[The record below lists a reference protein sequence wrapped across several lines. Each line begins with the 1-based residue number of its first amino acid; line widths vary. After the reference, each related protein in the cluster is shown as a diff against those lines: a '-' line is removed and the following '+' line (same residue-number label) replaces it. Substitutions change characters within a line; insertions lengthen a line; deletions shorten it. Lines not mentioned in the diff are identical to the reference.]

1 MIDGVR
7 AYQVQASIE
16 EDYAKIDG
24 INFRRD
30 KFGSFTMDGSL
41 HRYHNKGKGNA
52 DDYRFTD
59 LKETMKRLYNEL
71 EINPEITRISRV
83 EFGVNIILPINAKIV
98 VRSVIL
104 FRHKEGGIEDGGR
117 YFTFADYL
125 FKVYPK
131 NDNIIRVEFKVR
143 NFRHLKQ
150 KKIHVR
156 SLDDLLNK
164 DVLNGFKKILIDA
177 IEDCMIIYVPKKVV
191 KKLSDKDR
199 RRYAEYTNPLYW
211 AEINENKS
219 KNLSREKRRCDEF
232 INSIGG
238 TDLKD
243 ELLIQIRDKCDYLLN
258 YSDLKSVE
266 FFKENNQQMN
276 NRVSS
281 FSSLDNSMKNT
292 TTTTKEN
299 VIRCAGCGAIIN
311 NPRKGQRYCSAKVI
325 GYENAHRCRNNI
337 SNAKNNIQ
345 RSIRNVLSIPLMF
358 DLRDIIE
365 KEKYNIWKLYEKN
378 Y

>member
-30 KFGSFTMDGSL
+30 RFGSFTMDGSL

-83 EFGVNIILPINAKIV
+83 EFGVNIILPINAEIV
-98 VRSVIL
+98 TDSVIL
-104 FRHKEGGIEDGGR
+104 FRNDSGESKTIGR
-117 YFTFADYL
+117 FFEFADYE
-125 FKVYPK
+125 FKIYRK
-131 NDNIIRVEFKVR
+131 DANILRVEVKVK
-143 NFRHLKQ
+143 NLRHLKQ
-150 KKIHVR
+150 KKVYVR
-156 SLDDLLNK
+156 TLDDLLNEN
-164 DVLNGFKKILIDA
+164 VLNGLKKILIQTF
-177 IEDCMIIYVPKKVV
+177 EDCMIINVPENVV
-191 KKLSDKDR
+191 SKLNDADGRK
-199 RRYAEYTNPLYW
+199 YAEYTNPLYW
-211 AEINENKS
+211 NKIRRNKK
-219 KNLSREKRRCDEF
+219 KNFSREKKRCDEF
-232 INSIGG
+232 IKSIGA
-238 TDLKD
+238 TDLKNK
-243 ELLIQIRDKCDYLLN
+243 LTKQIHEKCDYLLN

-266 FFKENNQQMN
+266 FFKENNQQIN
-276 NRVSS
+276 NEVSS

>member
-83 EFGVNIILPINAKIV
+83 EFGVNIILPINAEIV
-98 VRSVIL
+98 TDSVIL
-104 FRHKEGGIEDGGR
+104 FRNDSGESKTIGR
-117 YFTFADYL
+117 FFEFADYE
-125 FKVYPK
+125 FKIYRK
-131 NDNIIRVEFKVR
+131 DANILRVEVKVK
-143 NFRHLKQ
+143 NLRHLKQ
-150 KKIHVR
+150 KKVYVR
-156 SLDDLLNK
+156 TLDDLLNEN
-164 DVLNGFKKILIDA
+164 VLNGLKKILIQTF
-177 IEDCMIIYVPKKVV
+177 EDCMIINVPENVV
-191 KKLSDKDR
+191 SKLNDADGRK
-199 RRYAEYTNPLYW
+199 YAEYTNPLYW
-211 AEINENKS
+211 NKIRRNKK
-219 KNLSREKRRCDEF
+219 KNFSREKKRCDEF
-232 INSIGG
+232 IKSIGG